1 MTPIFSLNTER
12 LLIRRFNIADAP
24 TVQKL
29 AGDRVIADTT
39 RIVPHPYLDGLA
51 EEWIQSQQPPGP
63 ESTTIE
69 LAITLR
75 QDTTL
80 VGAISLVAI
89 NRQDSR
95 AELGYWIGKPFWGK
109 GYCTEAASEIL
120 RYAFETVRLNRV
132 SARHLAR
139 NPASRR
145 VLEKIGMSR
154 EGCLRQD
161 NKKWDIFEDVVV
173 HGILAAEWADV
184 QGNTR

>member
-12 LLIRRFNIADAP
+12 LLIRSFNIADAP

-139 NPASRR
+139 NPASGR